1 MKIFYGTHRNIHHD
15 VSDLIIEN
23 LLLHHVWIST
33 LDFTADSPLMTKH
46 TIPIPLL
53 DTSQRSSLGKWRIA
67 SCALVLT
74 LGPITCFA
82 QTGSEA
88 SAQPATVSQPASPD
102 VAKELDAMKK
112 RIEQLESQIAAG
124 KAKEDKDKD
133 KDKQAT
139 AAAAPAPTTATN
151 LTATAAQPAAAPS
164 PATPAA
170 QAAPQQASAE
180 RAPLTNVGP

>member
-1 MKIFYGTHRNIHHD
+1 MKIFYGTYRNIHHGM
-15 VSDLIIEN
+15 SGLIIKN
-23 LLLHHVWIST
+23 LLLHHVTIST

-53 DTSQRSSLGKWRIA
+53 DTSQRSSLGNKWRIA

-82 QTGSEA
+82 QSGSEA
-88 SAQPATVSQPASPD
+88 TAQPATVSQPAAPD

-124 KAKEDKDKD
+124 KAKDEKDKD

-139 AAAAPAPTTATN
+139 
-151 LTATAAQPAAAPS
+151 
-164 PATPAA
+164 
-170 QAAPQQASAE
+170 
-180 RAPLTNVGP
+180 